1 MVAKFDS
8 KPWKFIEE
16 VQNGDKKEDLKKS
29 KVKTTI
35 YMILIATF
43 CLLLGFTIAFV
54 LFGDNHSTE
63 NLQNFEGEKNQTEI
77 TGK

>member
-8 KPWKFIEE
+8 NSKLCIEE
-16 VQNGDKKEDLKKS
+16 VPNEKEDLKRS
-29 KVKTTI
+29 RVKTPI
-35 YMILIATF
+35 YIILSITF
-43 CLLLGFTIAFV
+43 GLLVGFTIAFV

-63 NLQNFEGEKNQTEI
+63 NLQNFECEKSQTEI

>member
-8 KPWKFIEE
+8 KPLKFIEE

-54 LFGDNHSTE
+54 LFKNNCSKEHFD
-63 NLQNFEGEKNQTEI
+63 NFEGEK
-77 TGK
+77 TGL

>member
-8 KPWKFIEE
+8 NSKLFIDE
-16 VQNGDKKEDLKKS
+16 VPNKKEDLKRS
-29 KVKTTI
+29 QVKTPLYI
-35 YMILIATF
+35 ILSITF
-43 CLLLGFTIAFV
+43 GLLVGFTIAFV

-63 NLQNFEGEKNQTEI
+63 NLQNFEGEKSQTEI

>member
-8 KPWKFIEE
+8 NSKLCIEE
-16 VQNGDKKEDLKKS
+16 APNKKEDLKRS
-29 KVKTTI
+29 RVKTPLYI
-35 YMILIATF
+35 ILSITF
-43 CLLLGFTIAFV
+43 GLFV
-54 LFGDNHSTE
+54 LFGDNHSME

>member
-8 KPWKFIEE
+8 ISKLCIEE
-16 VQNGDKKEDLKKS
+16 VPNEKEDLKRS
-29 KVKTTI
+29 RVKTPI
-35 YMILIATF
+35 YIILSITF
-43 CLLLGFTIAFV
+43 GLLVGFTIAFV

-63 NLQNFEGEKNQTEI
+63 NLQNFECEKSQTEI

>member
-8 KPWKFIEE
+8 RSKLCIEE
-16 VQNGDKKEDLKKS
+16 VPNEKEDLKRS
-29 KVKTTI
+29 RVKTPLYI
-35 YMILIATF
+35 ILSITF
-43 CLLLGFTIAFV
+43 GLLVGFTIAFV

-63 NLQNFEGEKNQTEI
+63 NLQNFECEKSQTEI

>member
-8 KPWKFIEE
+8 KHMKFIEE

-35 YMILIATF
+35 YMILIAT
-43 CLLLGFTIAFV
+43 L
-54 LFGDNHSTE
+54 
-63 NLQNFEGEKNQTEI
+63 
-77 TGK
+77 